1 MAQKRFVQL
10 CWSLVLHECAHGL
23 NLDFLTKHNSEA
35 AVGNEDEFF
44 ELIDGE
50 EEEGAAG
57 ANATLHTGIK
67 ATLYETVLTRYFHGP
82 KRIFL
87 NSSHSMYPA
96 ESHRK
101 LEAAVVASVV
111 PQNGTQGDSAFMPCI
126 LFALGAVAVA
136 RRFDRPC

>member
-50 EEEGAAG
+50 EEEG
-57 ANATLHTGIK
+57 
-67 ATLYETVLTRYFHGP
+67 
-82 KRIFL
+82 
-87 NSSHSMYPA
+87 
-96 ESHRK
+96 
-101 LEAAVVASVV
+101 EAAEGRQFINVVTIAAFNSTLL
-111 PQNGTQGDSAFMPCI
+111 QLGTDDSH
-126 LFALGAVAVA
+126 
-136 RRFDRPC
+136 